1 MICKREA
8 GYRQL
13 AKIAVIMDHAIWS
26 ATHLSGGTGDN
37 MRIIVQ
43 MGIETPIWHILFDQA
58 GENQEILISQKSS
71 WLEVYS

>member
-1 MICKREA
+1 
-8 GYRQL
+8 
-13 AKIAVIMDHAIWS
+13 MDHAIWS

-37 MRIIVQ
+37 MKIRVQ
-43 MGIETPIWHILFDQA
+43 MGIETPIWHNLFDQA